1 MPASTMQETVHHTAV
16 IDPDAEIHPSAR
28 IGPYCVIGAGVVVG
42 ANCVLHNHVTI
53 EGPTRLGEDNVVYPF
68 AVLGAEPQ
76 DLKFKGSATE
86 LVVGDRNRIR
96 EHVTI
101 HRGTE
106 AGGGKTVVGS
116 DCLLMVGAHIA
127 HDCVIEDQVVIANS
141 AMLGGHTHVEVGA
154 TIAHPH
160 GQIYA
165 YDHVPARQ
173 LRRLKAAWRPDP
185 DPGERLVA
193 DHGEWTAWVPHAP
206 TFPVAIEIAPRER
219 LADLPSMGA
228 VDREGFARILI
239 DVLARLDRLYDA
251 DVPYMLWLNQRPTV
265 ADGHF
270 DDAWFNVEIVSPWRS
285 QGVQRF
291 IAAAEVAS
299 EEFFNPVIPEDLAAR
314 LRESGSPV

>member
-28 IGPYCVIGAGVVVG
+28 IGPYCVIGAGVTIG

-53 EGPTRLGEDNVVYPF
+53 EGPTHLGEENVVYPF

-86 LVVGDRNRIR
+86 LVIGDRNRIR

-106 AGGGKTVVGS
+106 VGGGKTVVGS

-154 TIAHPH
+154 TIAGGAGIHHFTSIGQYAFVGGMARISKDVPPFLVVEGAPAEPRKVNTTALVRRGWSPQEVEAVRQAFKRLFRNLDTPMQVTMDDLRAIPNQFPSVVRLCDFIERMQLGVH
-160 GQIYA
+160 GRYRECLR
-165 YDHVPARQ
+165 DSHV
-173 LRRLKAAWRPDP
+173 
-185 DPGERLVA
+185 
-193 DHGEWTAWVPHAP
+193 
-206 TFPVAIEIAPRER
+206 APRYR
-219 LADLPSMGA
+219 
-228 VDREGFARILI
+228 
-239 DVLARLDRLYDA
+239 
-251 DVPYMLWLNQRPTV
+251 
-265 ADGHF
+265 
-270 DDAWFNVEIVSPWRS
+270 
-285 QGVQRF
+285 
-291 IAAAEVAS
+291 
-299 EEFFNPVIPEDLAAR
+299 
-314 LRESGSPV
+314 